1 MTSILRLYYF
11 GQLYQLRD
19 TSYNVG
25 RTDLWSLAEIG
36 IGIIVSCMPV
46 LPRFFRH
53 FSPKIYA
60 TFASQSKPKP
70 GSSSSP
76 RQAGSRSPVVIE
88 KPRDSAESSKKLF
101 TKGSGRRETGTL
113 EIWNEA
119 YHPSTVEVEGEYVTL
134 DEYDAV
140 LPPEMTKGTATKRD
154 DLESGLPDFAN
165 RKD

>member
-1 MTSILRLYYF
+1 MTSILRAYYTWQIF
-11 GQLYQLRD
+11 QSRD
-19 TSYNVG
+19 MSYNAVNMG
-25 RTDLWSLAEIG
+25 FWAYAEIG
-36 IGIIVSCMPV
+36 IGIIVSCVPV
-46 LPRFFRH
+46 LPRFFQH
-53 FSPKIYA
+53 FSPKLYA
-60 TFASQSKPKP
+60 TFASKSKSKP

-76 RQAGSRSPVVIE
+76 RQARSRSPVVIE
-88 KPRDSAESSKKLF
+88 KPRDSTESSKKLF
-101 TKGSGRRETGTL
+101 TKGSGRRERGTL

-154 DLESGLPDFAN
+154 DLESGQHVFAN